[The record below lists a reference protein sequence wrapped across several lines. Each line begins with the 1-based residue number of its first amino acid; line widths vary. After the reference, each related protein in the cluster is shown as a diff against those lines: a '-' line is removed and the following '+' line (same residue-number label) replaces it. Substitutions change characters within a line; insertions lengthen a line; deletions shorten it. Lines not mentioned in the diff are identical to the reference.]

1 MWLTL
6 YAGISLTMVYFSNAL
21 FKKKKKKEKKEKE
34 R

>member
-21 FKKKKKKEKKEKE
+21 LEKKEEGKKEKE